1 MNMAI
6 FISIFSLFSLV
17 YSVNMVFLNNPYAVL
32 SHDAYGLSSGA
43 INETFTESEPKIPS
57 SAEDN
62 EETSIISDNE
72 TSKEAQSL
80 QNQTPFIENA
90 MKSKAENKSS
100 SNTTSP

>member
-1 MNMAI
+1 M
-6 FISIFSLFSLV
+6 

-32 SHDAYGLSSGA
+32 SQDAYGLSSDA
-43 INETFTESEPKIPS
+43 MNETFTESEPKIPS
-57 SAEDN
+57 FAEDN

-90 MKSKAENKSS
+90 MSKPENKSS
-100 SNTTSP
+100 SNTTSS

>member
-32 SHDAYGLSSGA
+32 SQDAYGLSSDA
-43 INETFTESEPKIPS
+43 MNETFTESEPKIPS
-57 SAEDN
+57 FAEDN

-90 MKSKAENKSS
+90 MSKPENKSS
-100 SNTTSP
+100 SNTTSS